1 MAKSKADR
9 FLYAFNQIEKSLQ
22 QVLEDAG
29 SDIGYKGLVAE
40 AAKRGYLPASTYQQ
54 RLITFGYLRNAI
66 VHNPESSDGEAIAT
80 PRNDVV
86 QEIEEIAEIIEAP
99 PTVDSICSGPVY
111 TVLGNCL
118 IRDVAIHMKEQDF
131 SQAPV
136 EDYEGNFRT
145 LLTTNTVAR
154 WFAEA
159 LQRDTNLDEATV
171 DDVLD
176 YREREDNYELL
187 PQDATL
193 FRLVDMFDAKVENHI
208 PPRVAIVTKDGSKS
222 SIEGIATP
230 FDLPLAFRKLS
241 FSRR

>member
-1 MAKSKADR
+1 MAKSNADR
-9 FLYAFNQIEKSLQ
+9 FLHAFNRIEKELQ
-22 QVLEDAG
+22 QVLKDAG
-29 SDIGYKGLVAE
+29 LGIGYKALVAK

-66 VHNPESSDGEAIAT
+66 VHNPESSDGEVIAT

-118 IRDVAIHMKEQDF
+118 IRDVAIYMKEQDF

-136 EDYEGNFRT
+136 EDYKGNFRT
-145 LLTTNTVAR
+145 LLTTNTIAR

-159 LQRDTNLDEATV
+159 LQRNANLDEATV

-176 YREREDNYELL
+176 CREREDNYELL
-187 PQDATL
+187 PQSATL
-193 FRLVDMFDAKVENHI
+193 FELVDVFDARVEDNI
-208 PPRVAIVTKDGSKS
+208 PPRVAIVTKDGIKS

-230 FDLPLAFRKLS
+230 FDLPLTFRKLS
-241 FSRR
+241 FSSR